1 MQYSYFM
8 ARSGTLIRSPG
19 ICFSTLTHVV
29 LFFFVQLSHFRFE
42 DTKTR
47 VTPHHHIFEEVIEKH
62 QPLFSVVDEFDS
74 DYGDDDDYPMPPYL
88 DMSDY
93 DEQFLG
99 GYDYY
104 YDDDYGFYDIDG
116 PMNGCIIS

>member
-1 MQYSYFM
+1 M
-8 ARSGTLIRSPG
+8 ARSGTLIRPPG
-19 ICFSTLTHVV
+19 NVFCLTM
-29 LFFFVQLSHFRFE
+29 LFWFFFVQLSHFRFE
-42 DTKTR
+42 DAKTKAP
-47 VTPHHHIFEEVIEKH
+47 PHHHIFEEVIEKH
-62 QPLFSVVDEFDS
+62 EPLFSVMDDFDS
-74 DYGDDDDYPMPPYL
+74 DYEDEDGFPLPPYL

-93 DEQFLG
+93 DEPFLG